1 LFSNG
6 SYPLYV
12 GGRCLTACE
21 DKIINVYRSDD
32 ANLLY
37 TLRGHNDTIILLQ
50 ADEQTATAQTA
61 SEDGVIRLWDL
72 LTGACIH
79 KLTGLIGPVLNL
91 QISSNYVIASSLE
104 SLMCIWDKSSG
115 RLVHSIHKSNCSYSG
130 AITVLVD
137 TLLVS
142 GGRDTLYFWD
152 LESGSL
158 IYSIKLP
165 TTNCMDG
172 INKLTVMNSCTLVAT
187 VGSQVHTITFR
198 KIAERIM

>member
-1 LFSNG
+1 MECDFII
-6 SYPLYV
+6 V

-21 DKIINVYRSDD
+21 DKIINVYRLDD

-37 TLRGHNDTIILLQ
+37 TLRGHKESIILLQ

-91 QISSNYVIASSLE
+91 QISSNYIAASSLE
-104 SLMCIWDKSSG
+104 SLICVWDKSNG
-115 RLVHSIHKSNCSYSG
+115 RMLHSIHKTNSSYTG
-130 AITVLVD
+130 AIAILAD
-137 TLLVS
+137 SLLIS

-152 LESGSL
+152 LECGEL
-158 IYSIKLP
+158 VYTIQLP
-165 TTNCMDG
+165 ISTTLEG
-172 INKLTVMNSCTLVAT
+172 INKLTLLNDSTLVAAI
-187 VGSQVHTITFR
+187 GSHLHSIVFPRIEDR
-198 KIAERIM
+198 KI